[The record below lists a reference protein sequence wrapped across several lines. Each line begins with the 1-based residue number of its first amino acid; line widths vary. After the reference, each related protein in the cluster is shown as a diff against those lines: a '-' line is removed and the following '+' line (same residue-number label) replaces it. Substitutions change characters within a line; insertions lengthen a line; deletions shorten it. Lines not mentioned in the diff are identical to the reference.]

1 MGPQLTAASFDSNIL
16 IDALAGIDA
25 ARDEIRSTPDRWISR
40 ITWIEVMVGAK
51 PATSAVVERFLNGF
65 AVDEVTEA
73 IARRAAT
80 IRRMN
85 TRIKLP
91 DAVIWASAQ
100 LNGRLLVTRN
110 TRDFAAGTP
119 GIHVPYTLS

>member
-25 ARDEIRSTPDRWISR
+25 ARDEIRHTPDRWISR
-40 ITWIEVMVGAK
+40 ITWIEVLVGAT
-51 PATSAVVERFLNGF
+51 PATSAVVERFLGGF
-65 AVDEVTEA
+65 SVDEVTEA

-80 IRRMN
+80 IRRTN

-91 DAVIWASAQ
+91 DAIIWASAQ
-100 LNGRLLVTRN
+100 LNGRPLVTRN
-110 TRDFAAGTP
+110 TKDFPAGTP